1 MARIVIVGAGI
12 GGLAASLAL
21 AKRGIDAVV
30 LEQAPRIEAV
40 GAGIQLSPNATRIL
54 HWFGLEE
61 EMAAWGVEPAG
72 LAIRSHEGEMLV
84 EAPLG
89 REARETFGYPYYHAH
104 RADLLDGLLRRQPPG
119 RVRLGAQVVSME
131 EGRLTLADGETVE
144 ADIVIGADGIHSP
157 VRRHLFGTGNARHSG
172 SVAWRA
178 LVPAE
183 RLADLGIP
191 RESGVWWGPD
201 ACMVRYWVAAGR
213 LMNWIAIA
221 RTDRE
226 TPESWSRLG
235 RVEDAAEAMAPFPP
249 TVTRMVERTETVH
262 EWALFDREGLPAWT
276 RGRVTLLGD
285 AAHAMMP
292 YHAQGAAMS
301 LEDAWVLAG
310 CLEEDMGEGGLAR
323 YEALR
328 RERANRVQA
337 WSRAVER
344 HCLLADPAEV
354 AVRNAKLAKDRAD
367 YRGGF
372 PPGQIWLY
380 GYDAEA
386 ALSEEPAIAG

>member
-12 GGLAASLAL
+12 GGLALSLCL
-21 AKRGIDAVV
+21 ARRGIEALV

-54 HWFGLEE
+54 NWLGLEDD
-61 EMAAWGVEPAG
+61 MAEWGVEPDG
-72 LAIRSHEGEMLV
+72 LAIRSHKGEILV

-89 REARETFGYPYYHAH
+89 QDARETFGYPYYHAH
-104 RADLLDGLLRRQPPG
+104 RADLLAGLLGCQPLG
-119 RVRLGAQVVSME
+119 RVRLAAQVVSME

-157 VRRHLFGTGNARHSG
+157 VRRHLFGAGNARDSG

-183 RLADLGIP
+183 RLADLDIP

-221 RTDRE
+221 RADRE

-249 TVTRMVERTETVH
+249 TVTRMVARTETVH
-262 EWALFDREGLPAWT
+262 EWALFDREGLPAWS
-276 RGRVTLLGD
+276 RGRTTLLGD

-310 CLEEDMGEGGLAR
+310 CLAEDRDEAGLAR

-344 HCLLADPAEV
+344 HCLLADPQQV
-354 AVRNAKLAKDRAD
+354 AVRNAKLAKDRAA

-386 ALSEEPAIAG
+386 ALSGEAG

>member
-1 MARIVIVGAGI
+1 MTRIVIVGGGI

-21 AKRGIDAVV
+21 AARGVEALV

-54 HWFGLEE
+54 HRFGL
-61 EMAAWGVEPAG
+61 ADDLARWAVEPER
-72 LAIRSHEGEMLV
+72 LAIRDHEGRPLV

-89 REARETFGYPYYHAH
+89 RAAREAFGFPYYHAH

-119 RVRLGAQVVSME
+119 RLRLGAEVVAIDG
-131 EGRLTLADGETVE
+131 GRLTLADGETVE
-144 ADIVIGADGIHSP
+144 ADIVIGADGIHSRL
-157 VRRHLFGTGNARHSG
+157 RRHLFGADAARDSG

-178 LVPAE
+178 LAPAE
-183 RLADLGIP
+183 RLAELDIP

-201 ACMVRYWVAAGR
+201 ACMVRYWVSGGR
-213 LMNWIAIA
+213 QMNWIAIA
-221 RTDRE
+221 RSDRE

-235 RVEDAAEAMAPFPP
+235 RVEDALAAMAPFPE
-249 TVTRMVERTETVH
+249 TVRAMVERTETVH

-276 RGRVTLLGD
+276 RGTVTLLGD

-310 CLEEDMGEGGLAR
+310 CLAEQPDEAGLRR

-354 AVRNAKLAKDRAD
+354 AARNAKLARDRAA
-367 YRGGF
+367 YRDGF
-372 PPGQIWLY
+372 PPGQIWIY

-386 ALSEEPAIAG
+386 ALAEETVAI

>member
-21 AKRGIDAVV
+21 AKRGIDALV

-61 EMAAWGVEPAG
+61 EMSAWGVEPAG
-72 LAIRSHEGEMLV
+72 LAIRSHEGKMLV

-89 REARETFGYPYYHAH
+89 PEARETFGYPYYHAH

-119 RVRLGAQVVSME
+119 RVRLGAKVVSME
-131 EGRLTLADGETVE
+131 GRRLTLADGETVE

-183 RLADLGIP
+183 RLADLDIP

-201 ACMVRYWVAAGR
+201 ACMVRYWVSAGR

-310 CLEEDMGEGGLAR
+310 CLAEDMGEGGLAR
-323 YEALR
+323 YEASR
-328 RERANRVQA
+328 RDRANRVQA

-344 HCLLADPAEV
+344 HCLMADPAEV